1 MRLIAPARK
10 TQAAM
15 SLMEMMVGM
24 GITSLLLALIMTL
37 SAFTARSFAAISNY
51 VALDRASR
59 KALDQLSMM
68 VREGDGVTDFKTNKL
83 TLSYHGEELIYEFKP
98 TERGLYETWKGE
110 TKELLGGCDDFQF
123 SVFQRNSM
131 EGTYEQFPATFD
143 VNAAKIVQVSW
154 ICSRQLLGK
163 LINTES
169 IQSAKIVI
177 RKQ

>member
-1 MRLIAPARK
+1 M
-10 TQAAM
+10 T
-15 SLMEMMVGM
+15 LMEMMVGL
-24 GITSLLLALIMTL
+24 GISSLLLALVMTL
-37 SAFTARSFAAISNY
+37 CAFTARSFAAISNY

-68 VREGDGVTDFKTNKL
+68 VRESDGVTEFKTNKL
-83 TLSYHGEELIYEFKP
+83 TLSFHGEELVYEYSP
-98 TERGLYETWKGE
+98 DRRGLFETWKGE
-110 TKELLGGCDDFQF
+110 TKEVLGGCDDFQF
-123 SVFQRNSM
+123 SLFQRNPM
-131 EGTYEQFPATFD
+131 EATYEQFPATLD